1 MCFAIKIYFLKKIRC
16 FSQVKEL
23 IEEKITCQWYTWDQ
37 TLTTSRDWLKTN
49 DKRGIFME
57 SHLPQI
63 SRPRVGTQDISYFPD
78 NDVQYRWSL
87 SERINYREFV
97 FSLFTYWLLIS
108 LVLCLLRVPLSLET
122 VKILKVSILHTTPR
136 D

>member
-1 MCFAIKIYFLKKIRC
+1 
-16 FSQVKEL
+16 
-23 IEEKITCQWYTWDQ
+23 
-37 TLTTSRDWLKTN
+37 
-49 DKRGIFME
+49 ME

-122 VKILKVSILHTTPR
+122 VKILKVSTLHTTPR